1 MENNSTIDVLNSII
15 TDIEAQL
22 EVRGCKK
29 KIVYLSSN
37 PELKAYNS
45 GMLDGAR
52 IALRV
57 INERIGHIQKNT
69 DTWSTNPWDNYD
81 KQPSSADLIEQQR
94 KRMRLLLRED
104 KINKDDVNQ
113 ES

>member
-1 MENNSTIDVLNSII
+1 MENNATIDILNNII

-57 INERIGHIQKNT
+57 INERIGRIQNDCNRNQT
-69 DTWSTNPWDNYD
+69 ESVT
-81 KQPSSADLIEQQR
+81 EEVQQVQIQ
-94 KRMRLLLRED
+94 LP
-104 KINKDDVNQ
+104 KICR
-113 ES
+113 

>member
-1 MENNSTIDVLNSII
+1 MENNATIDMLNNII

-22 EVRGCKK
+22 EVRGCRK
-29 KIVYLSSN
+29 KIIYLSSN

-57 INERIGHIQKNT
+57 INERIGRIQNDSNSDKHE
-69 DTWSTNPWDNYD
+69 STP
-81 KQPSSADLIEQQR
+81 KEVQPMQIQ
-94 KRMRLLLRED
+94 LLSL
-104 KINKDDVNQ
+104 
-113 ES
+113 

>member
-1 MENNSTIDVLNSII
+1 MENNATIDMLNNII

-22 EVRGCKK
+22 EVRGCRK
-29 KIVYLSSN
+29 KIIYLSSN

-57 INERIGHIQKNT
+57 INERIGRIQN
-69 DTWSTNPWDNYD
+69 DSNSD
-81 KQPSSADLIEQQR
+81 KHESAAKE
-94 KRMRLLLRED
+94 
-104 KINKDDVNQ
+104 V
-113 ES
+113 

>member
-1 MENNSTIDVLNSII
+1 MENNATIDVLNSII
-15 TDIEAQL
+15 TDIETQL

-57 INERIGHIQKNT
+57 INERIGRIQN
-69 DTWSTNPWDNYD
+69 DCNRN
-81 KQPSSADLIEQQR
+81 QAESATEEVQQVQIQ
-94 KRMRLLLRED
+94 LP
-104 KINKDDVNQ
+104 KICR
-113 ES
+113 

>member
-1 MENNSTIDVLNSII
+1 MENNATIDTLNSII
-15 TDIEAQL
+15 IDIEAQL

-57 INERIGHIQKNT
+57 INERIGRIQN
-69 DTWSTNPWDNYD
+69 DCNRNQAESST
-81 KQPSSADLIEQQR
+81 EEVQQ
-94 KRMRLLLRED
+94 MQIQLP
-104 KINKDDVNQ
+104 KICR
-113 ES
+113 

>member
-1 MENNSTIDVLNSII
+1 MKNNSTIDVLNSII
-15 TDIEAQL
+15 TDIETQL

-57 INERIGHIQKNT
+57 INERIGRIQN
-69 DTWSTNPWDNYD
+69 DCNRN
-81 KQPSSADLIEQQR
+81 QAESATEEVQQVQIQ
-94 KRMRLLLRED
+94 LP
-104 KINKDDVNQ
+104 KICR
-113 ES
+113 

>member
-1 MENNSTIDVLNSII
+1 MEKNSTIDVLNSII

-29 KIVYLSSN
+29 KIVYLSNN

-57 INERIGHIQKNT
+57 INERIGRIQN
-69 DTWSTNPWDNYD
+69 DCNRNQDE
-81 KQPSSADLIEQQR
+81 SATEEVQQVQIQ
-94 KRMRLLLRED
+94 LPELC
-104 KINKDDVNQ
+104 I
-113 ES
+113 

>member
-1 MENNSTIDVLNSII
+1 MENNATIDILNNII

-57 INERIGHIQKNT
+57 INERIGRIQN
-69 DTWSTNPWDNYD
+69 DCNRN
-81 KQPSSADLIEQQR
+81 QAESAAEEVQQVQIQ
-94 KRMRLLLRED
+94 LP
-104 KINKDDVNQ
+104 KICR
-113 ES
+113 

>member
-1 MENNSTIDVLNSII
+1 MENNATIDILNNII

-57 INERIGHIQKNT
+57 INERIGRIQN
-69 DTWSTNPWDNYD
+69 DCNRN
-81 KQPSSADLIEQQR
+81 QAESATEEVQQVQIQ
-94 KRMRLLLRED
+94 LP
-104 KINKDDVNQ
+104 KICR
-113 ES
+113 

>member
-1 MENNSTIDVLNSII
+1 MEEVNQEK
-15 TDIEAQL
+15 IELLEELIKGIEDQL

-29 KIVYLSSN
+29 KIIYLSSN

-57 INERIGHIQKNT
+57 INERIGRIKNDCNT
-69 DTWSTNPWDNYD
+69 DKAESTP
-81 KQPSSADLIEQQR
+81 QEVQQVQIQ
-94 KRMRLLLRED
+94 LP
-104 KINKDDVNQ
+104 KI
-113 ES
+113 